1 MKSKAKQ
8 IVIEQLKKTPIIQ
21 IACDRAGVSRMS
33 YYRWRQTDKKFT
45 RESDQ
50 ALQEGLELICDL
62 SESQLLQAIKDR
74 NMSAIFFWLN
84 NRHKAYGNKLQLTG
98 NIVTHNENLTKE
110 QEASIKK
117 AFALASLIKTERS
130 KNEMQKKKK

>member
-1 MKSKAKQ
+1 MKVKAKQ
-8 IVIEQLKKTPIIQ
+8 MIIEQLKKMPIVQ

-33 YYRWRQTDKKFT
+33 YYRWRKSDKRFLAET
-45 RESDQ
+45 DQ
-50 ALQEGLELICDL
+50 ALQEGLELINDL

-84 NRHKAYGNKLQLTG
+84 NRHKAYGNKLHVTG
-98 NIVTHNENLTKE
+98 NIVTQNEKLTKE

-117 AFALASLIKTERS
+117 ALELASLIKTERS
-130 KNEMQKKKK
+130 KNETQKKK